1 MKKFI
6 GTLIL
11 KLGGWAEDYPQNFS
25 VDKYIMI
32 SAPHTSLK
40 DYLYTVA
47 SFWKRGEE
55 VKILFKN
62 NQVISLSNCFF
73 RKIFGIRFDD
83 ITKEGIDYSVDLINK
98 SDKLI
103 LIVPTEC
110 CPRKKADRW
119 NTEFHDIAY
128 KVNVPVAL
136 GYLDYSDRTI
146 GVGDMFTVTDEKN
159 KDLKKIQNFYKNFT
173 AKVPENYNSTIC

>member
-6 GTLIL
+6 GNLIL
-11 KLGGWAEDYPQNFS
+11 KLGGWTEDYPQNIN
-25 VDKYIMI
+25 VDKCIMI
-32 SAPHTSLK
+32 SAPHTSFK
-40 DYLYTVA
+40 DYIYTVA
-47 SFWKRGEE
+47 SFWKREEE

-83 ITKEGIDYSVDLINK
+83 ITKEGIDYSVELINK
-98 SDKLI
+98 AEELI

-110 CPRKKADRW
+110 CYKKVDKW
-119 NTEFHDIAY
+119 NTEFYDIASEA
-128 KVNVPVAL
+128 NVPVAL
-136 GYLDYSDRTI
+136 GYLDYSDRTL
-146 GVGDMFTVTDEKN
+146 GVGHMFSVNGDKK

-173 AKVPENYNSTIC
+173 AKIPENYNTTIC